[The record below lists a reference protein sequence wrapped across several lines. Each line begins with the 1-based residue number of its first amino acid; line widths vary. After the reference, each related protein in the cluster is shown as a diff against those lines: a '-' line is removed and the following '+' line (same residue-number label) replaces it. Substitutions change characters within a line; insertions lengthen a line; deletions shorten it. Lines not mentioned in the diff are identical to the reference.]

1 MKPLLIA
8 CLAAS
13 SALIG
18 CGKTAEVT
26 TPEPAPSV
34 FSQYPIGLQKIA
46 EGVWVHTSIYSFPGA
61 GNVPS
66 NGLVIEDEEGL
77 ILVDTAW
84 GEMATG
90 ALLEKL
96 EAETGKAVK
105 KLVITNHHFSR
116 LAGVDMLE
124 RAGVTVFTHPQTPT
138 LSAALATP
146 VPDTSVASLGKAGSR
161 NKVGPIEIAYP
172 GAGNTVDNLVVYVP
186 AAKVLFAGTIVR
198 GKGTPTLSNIER
210 ADMKAWPKSLN
221 WIKQTYPE
229 ANLVVP
235 GHGKGSKLDLVD
247 DMLALIAKQVN
258 AAKNSGE
265 TPAKP

>member
-13 SALIG
+13 AALVG

-26 TPEPAPSV
+26 APDPEPSI

-46 EGVWVHTSIYSFPGA
+46 DGVWVHTSIYSFPGA

-66 NGLVIEDEEGL
+66 NGLVVEEEDGL
-77 ILVDTAW
+77 ILIDTAW

-96 EAETGKAVK
+96 KTETGKDVK

-124 RAGVTVFTHPQTPT
+124 RQGVTVFTHPQTPT

-146 VPDTSVASLGKAGSR
+146 VPDTSVASLTEAGSR

-172 GAGNTVDNLVVYVP
+172 GPGNTADNLVVYVP
-186 AAKVLFAGTIVR
+186 ASKVLFAGTIVR
-198 GKGTPTLSNIER
+198 GKGSPALSNFER
-210 ADMKAWPKSLN
+210 ADMKSWPKSLS

-229 ANLVVP
+229 ASLVVP
-235 GHGKGSKLDLVD
+235 GHGKGSKLDLID
-247 DMLALIAKQVN
+247 DTLALIAKQVN
-258 AAKNSGE
+258 SAE